1 MSSHDMT
8 PMSWLTGP
16 CDHVDFISDLHLHA
30 STPRTAQALFDFLA
44 QREPAPLVVL
54 GDLFELWI
62 GDDWLSHAEAGFER
76 NCMQALAQ
84 ACSQSPVA
92 WVCGNRDFL
101 VGEQVHQALGWK
113 ALKDPSVVI
122 AAFGRCL
129 VTHGDAWCLSDTGYM
144 AFRNEVRSVAWQSR
158 FLSQDLNERLNA
170 ARHMREQSQA
180 TQAQRTQWADVD
192 LALARAQLQAHGCQH
207 LVHGHTHQPAD
218 QDLGQG
224 LMRHVLSDWDVDQ
237 ARPARAQVLRWRA
250 QGYERINVAPAG
262 L

>member
-1 MSSHDMT
+1 MT

-16 CDHVDFISDLHLHA
+16 CDHVDFISDLHLQA
-30 STPRTAQALFDFLA
+30 TTPRTAQALFDFLA

-54 GDLFELWI
+54 GDLFEVWI

-101 VGEQVHQALGWK
+101 VGEQVHQALGWQ

-192 LALARAQLQAHGCQH
+192 LALARAQLQAHAPRCSVSG
-207 LVHGHTHQPAD
+207 
-218 QDLGQG
+218 
-224 LMRHVLSDWDVDQ
+224 Q
-237 ARPARAQVLRWRA
+237 ARHIDLCVPSC
-250 QGYERINVAPAG
+250 
-262 L
+262 